1 MAASRPC
8 MTPLLLLILASPF
21 TAASAPRT
29 SRLSVRVGSLRSP
42 RSILRE
48 SRRGS
53 QLLARCSDPESLQRR
68 EEEGEMGEEVRKKR
82 RRFVGEDQDALEAKR
97 KNVKDKETKTVIY
110 QVVSQARGTEGGRS
124 SMVLTDGSR
133 QLLGRFRL
141 PRNVQNG
148 DSVNLSGEDYVV
160 VRTTINFMLNK
171 GKFRKEHYLV
181 VEKSFSSILDNFDF
195 NMLRP

>member
-1 MAASRPC
+1 
-8 MTPLLLLILASPF
+8 
-21 TAASAPRT
+21 
-29 SRLSVRVGSLRSP
+29 
-42 RSILRE
+42 
-48 SRRGS
+48 
-53 QLLARCSDPESLQRR
+53 
-68 EEEGEMGEEVRKKR
+68 MGEEVRKKR

-110 QVVSQARGTEGGRS
+110 QVVPACPLPGLPSRGLTANDYRYQPTCNVVSQARGTEGGRS

-133 QLLGRFRL
+133 QLLGEHIAVVCCHAYIDLCTRFTLIKNFPGRFRL